1 MNSKWDKN
9 YHVTSSMENSND
21 GYSMFLGRWQPLHE
35 GHKQLFSQV
44 LNEGKRI
51 CIMIRDIQPDDKN
64 PFNAFEVKK
73 NIETIYK
80 TEIVEGKIS
89 VLIVPN
95 ITSINFGRGV
105 GYDIIEF
112 IPPSEIAEISATKI
126 RETLRKNGQL

>member
-9 YHVTSSMENSND
+9 YHVTSSMENPND

-64 PFNAFEVKK
+64 PFNAFEVKE
-73 NIETIYK
+73 NIETFYK
-80 TEIVEGKIS
+80 NEIAEGKIS

-112 IPPSEIAEISATKI
+112 IPPNEIAEISATKI

>member
-9 YHVTSSMENSND
+9 YHVTSSMENPND
-21 GYSMFLGRWQPLHE
+21 GYSLFLGRWQPLHE

-64 PFNAFEVKK
+64 PFNAFEVKE
-73 NIETIYK
+73 NIETFYK
-80 TEIVEGKIS
+80 NEIAEGKIS

-112 IPPSEIAEISATKI
+112 IPPDEIAEISATKI

>member
-44 LNEGKRI
+44 LNEGRRI
-51 CIMIRDIQPDDKN
+51 CIMIRNIQPDDKN
-64 PFNAFEVKK
+64 PFNAFEVKE
-73 NIETIYK
+73 NIETFYK
-80 TEIVEGKIS
+80 NEIAEGKIS